1 MTRISDVSY
10 AVGRIFS
17 PVRSFF
23 SSKGRTSNSKEIATQ
38 TEDVKTEKDE
48 IPSDLIDAITQE
60 IIAVDPH
67 TLICG
72 HSYSK
77 VTIAESLK
85 HSTTCPQCRAEIK
98 KEDVAPNEA
107 LAIKIQEYVNKNPLN
122 KSYYE
127 EEKKAILENY
137 GHLADES
144 IHPGGRV
151 IRRTEYS
158 HTVYPSDR
166 RDPSHRPAS
175 SNTSQGPSTLS
186 ALRDM
191 LVFPTDYMADLF
203 FDQVSELPPGEPN
216 SRQAELNRRVSIGN
230 ILPRYNK
237 GEGIFRFKKY
247 FLSLLSTNLIPS
259 DQRAKTLYYSGL
271 SGKIKQLTQ
280 TIALLSERIFGKY
293 HQVTHS
299 PKSIYA
305 NIKDQAKNGY
315 FDNALRL
322 VMNELKIE
330 DEYWIDKSYSR
341 IAKEVVADE
350 VTDDNLKQVYRISEV
365 IKDDK
370 IRDKLFEKVAKAC
383 TQKREYIK
391 ASITISKMSNFFRK
405 TLLFGFIWSLAGIQS
420 FQLMI
425 DVMLEP
431 FRYLIKTFIED

>member
-1 MTRISDVSY
+1 MIRISDVTN
-10 AVGRIFS
+10 AADRMFS
-17 PVRSFF
+17 PIRSLF
-23 SSKGRTSNSKEIATQ
+23 SSKGRTAHSKEIATQ
-38 TEDVKTEKDE
+38 TEGVKTEKDE
-48 IPSDLIDAITQE
+48 IPSHLIDAITQE

-67 TLICG
+67 TLKCG

-77 VTIAESLK
+77 VTIIESLK
-85 HSTTCPQCRAEIK
+85 YSTTCPQCRTEIK
-98 KEDVAPNEA
+98 EEDVQANEA
-107 LAIKIQEYVNKNPLN
+107 LASEIQEYVNKHPLN

-127 EEKKAILENY
+127 EEKRGILENY

-144 IHPGGRV
+144 IHPGEIV

-166 RDPSHRPAS
+166 RDPSHRAAS

-191 LVFPTDYMADLF
+191 LVFPTDSMADLF
-203 FDQVSELPPGEPN
+203 FDLASELPPGEPN
-216 SRQAELNRRVSIGN
+216 SRQAEFNRRVSIGN

-271 SGKIKQLTQ
+271 SGKIKQFTQ
-280 TIALLSERIFGKY
+280 SIALLSEKIFSKY

-305 NIKDQAKNGY
+305 TIKDQAKNGY

-330 DEYWIDKSYSR
+330 DAYWIDKSYSR
-341 IAKEVVADE
+341 IAKEIVTDDL
-350 VTDDNLKQVYRISEV
+350 TDDNLKQVYRISEV

-370 IRDKLFEKVAKAC
+370 IRDKLFEKIAKAC

-391 ASITISKMSNFFRK
+391 ACITISKMSNFFRK

-425 DVMLEP
+425 DVMLVP
-431 FRYLIKTFIED
+431 FKYLINTFIED